1 MTPTILPVARP
12 QIGSDEALTLIRQ
25 AGVND
30 TVSLLGI
37 RGYYRDT
44 MGAVGV
50 NDRNIYDD
58 CIVAVSPT
66 AFATFN
72 ANTDPSVTRKHVAV
86 LLPGVWRYKKG
97 KHKLNDPAGYP
108 AFVQAAPVTVA
119 RDQEGLETGW
129 FGINIHRGGRTTTSS
144 LGCQTIYPT
153 QWDAFKSLVYGE
165 MDRHGVKTIP
175 YVLIGEEVRR

>member
-1 MTPTILPVARP
+1 MPAILPLSRP
-12 QIGSDEALTLIRQ
+12 QIGSEEALKLIRQ

-30 TVSLLGI
+30 AVALLGI

-44 MGAVGV
+44 MGAVGA
-50 NDRNIYDD
+50 NDRGIYDD

-72 ANTDPSVTRKHVAV
+72 ANTDPSVKRKHVAV
-86 LLPGVWRYKKG
+86 LMPGVWRYRKG
-97 KHKLNDPAGYP
+97 KHKISSPDGYP
-108 AFVQAAPVTVA
+108 AFVQADKVTVA
-119 RDQEGLETGW
+119 RDEEGLDTGW
-129 FGINIHRGGRTTTSS
+129 FGINIHRGGVNSTSS

-153 QWDAFKSLVYGE
+153 QWDSFRSLVYGE
-165 MDRHGVKTIP
+165 MDRHSAKTIP

>member
-1 MTPTILPVARP
+1 MPAILPPARP
-12 QIGSDEALTLIRQ
+12 QITSEEALRLIRQ
-25 AGVND
+25 AGASDPVA
-30 TVSLLGI
+30 LLGI

-44 MGAVGV
+44 LGAVGA
-50 NDRNIYDD
+50 NDRGLYDD
-58 CIVAVSPT
+58 CIVVVSPT
-66 AFATFN
+66 AYATFN

-97 KHKLNDPAGYP
+97 KHKIADPAGYP

-119 RDQEGLETGW
+119 RDQEGLDTGW

-144 LGCQTIYPT
+144 LGCQTIWPD
-153 QWDAFKSLVYGE
+153 QWEAFRSLVYTE
-165 MDRHGVKTIP
+165 MQRHDAATIP